1 MTPKK
6 LMDIKSILDDY
17 HDRFNCPSFIESDPI
32 QIPHSFSKP
41 EDIEIAA
48 FLASSL
54 AWGNRSSII
63 SSSRRLLGLMDNAP
77 HDFILGAKEKE
88 LSRFSSFA
96 HRTFNGED
104 CEFFVRALGRI
115 YRDCGGLGN
124 LFESSYL
131 RTHDLR
137 ETLGLFRDEFLR
149 AEHFPRSE
157 KHISDARKGSAAKR
171 LNVFLMW
178 MVRRDANGVHFGLW
192 RKIPMSALLIPLDV
206 HCGNV
211 ARSLGILTRK
221 QNDWKAVE
229 ELTAV
234 LRGFDPEDPVRYD
247 FALFGMG
254 VNRVR
259 IPSCG
264 GKGFPSR

>member
-1 MTPKK
+1 MMKK
-6 LMDIKSILDDY
+6 KIADIKALLDDY

-32 QIPHSFSKP
+32 QVPHSFTKP

-54 AWGNRSSII
+54 AWGNRKSII

-77 HDFILGAKEKE
+77 HEFVLGAQDKE
-88 LSRFSSFA
+88 LARFSSFA

-104 CEFFVRALGRI
+104 CAFFVRALRGI
-115 YRDCGGLGN
+115 YRDCGGLKK

-131 RTHDLR
+131 KTQDLR
-137 ETLGLFRDEFLR
+137 EALGLFRDEFLR
-149 AEHFPRSE
+149 ADHFPHGE

-178 MVRRDANGVHFGLW
+178 MVRRDDRGVHFGLW
-192 RKIPMSALLIPLDV
+192 RNIPMSALYIPLDV

-211 ARSLGILTRK
+211 ARSLGILKRK

-229 ELTAV
+229 ELTSV
-234 LRGFDPEDPVRYD
+234 LRSFDPEDPVRYD

-259 IPSCG
+259 VPSCG
-264 GKGFPSR
+264 GKDFPSR